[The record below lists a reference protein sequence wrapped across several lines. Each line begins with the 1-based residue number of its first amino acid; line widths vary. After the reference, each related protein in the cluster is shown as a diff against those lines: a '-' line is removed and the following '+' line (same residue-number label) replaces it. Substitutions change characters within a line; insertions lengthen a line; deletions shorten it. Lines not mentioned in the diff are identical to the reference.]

1 MDLYLL
7 AELKT
12 ISLKTR
18 PIGGVRGDAS
28 FPAIIR
34 QEAANNVRGSD
45 FARRPDHMISRSRWQ
60 TPSRVVLQKS
70 KRQQHQE
77 TTLHTPPKYA
87 ATEPT
92 PLHEAGFR
100 IVRLCFTGQESVVTT
115 VCMQKPPPDFRTNFE
130 ATHPPIL
137 IDNGLAIL
145 ENDKIERHIM
155 KSVPGGYNLFVQD
168 KEVATLIENLYS
180 KLKLMLVKKDE
191 SKNNALLVHL
201 KKINDHLATRG
212 TRFLTGDTMC
222 CFDCELM
229 PRLQHIRVAG
239 KYFVDFDIPKHLTA
253 LWRYMYHMYQLDA
266 FTQSCPADQDIINHY
281 KLQQAKGDIKMLKM
295 KKHEEL
301 ETPTFTTSIPV
312 DLNDQ

>member
-1 MDLYLL
+1 MSEDNQENGASNGDVPEIELIIKASTIDGRRKGACLFCQEYFMDLYLL

-12 ISLKTR
+12 ISLK
-18 PIGGVRGDAS
+18 
-28 FPAIIR
+28 
-34 QEAANNVRGSD
+34 
-45 FARRPDHMISRSRWQ
+45 
-60 TPSRVVLQKS
+60 
-70 KRQQHQE
+70 
-77 TTLHTPPKYA
+77 
-87 ATEPT
+87 
-92 PLHEAGFR
+92 
-100 IVRLCFTGQESVVTT
+100 VTT
-115 VCMQKPPPDFRTNFE
+115 VDMQKPPPDFRTNFE

-155 KSVPGGYNLFVQD
+155 KNIPGGYNLFVQD

-191 SKNNALLVHL
+191 NKNNALLSHL
-201 KKINDHLATRG
+201 KKINDHLASRG

-239 KYFVDFDIPKHLTA
+239 KYFVDFEIPTHLSS

-281 KLQQAKGDIKMLKM
+281 KLQQAKGDIKQMLKM

-301 ETPTFTTSIPV
+301 ETPTFTTSIPIDV
-312 DLNDQ
+312 SE

>member
-1 MDLYLL
+1 MSDADFETQSQPESTNGSSKFDVPEIELIIKASTIDGRRKGACLFCQEYFMDLYLL

-12 ISLKTR
+12 ISLK
-18 PIGGVRGDAS
+18 
-28 FPAIIR
+28 
-34 QEAANNVRGSD
+34 
-45 FARRPDHMISRSRWQ
+45 
-60 TPSRVVLQKS
+60 
-70 KRQQHQE
+70 
-77 TTLHTPPKYA
+77 
-87 ATEPT
+87 
-92 PLHEAGFR
+92 
-100 IVRLCFTGQESVVTT
+100 VTT
-115 VCMQKPPPDFRTNFE
+115 VDMQKPPPDFRTNFE

-145 ENDKIERHIM
+145 ENEKIERHIM
-155 KSVPGGYNLFVQD
+155 KNIPGGYNLFVQD
-168 KEVATLIENLYS
+168 KDVATLIENLYV

-191 SKNNALLVHL
+191 AKNNALLSHL
-201 KKINDHLATRG
+201 KKINDHLANRN

-239 KYFVDFDIPKHLTA
+239 KYFVDFEIPTHLTA

-281 KLQQAKGDIKMLKM
+281 KLQQSLKM

-301 ETPTFTTSIPV
+301 ETPTFTTSIPI
-312 DLNDQ
+312 DISE

>member
-1 MDLYLL
+1 MVVVVVAKTPDAAVCL
-7 AELKT
+7 EL
-12 ISLKTR
+12 
-18 PIGGVRGDAS
+18 
-28 FPAIIR
+28 
-34 QEAANNVRGSD
+34 
-45 FARRPDHMISRSRWQ
+45 
-60 TPSRVVLQKS
+60 
-70 KRQQHQE
+70 
-77 TTLHTPPKYA
+77 
-87 ATEPT
+87 
-92 PLHEAGFR
+92 R
-100 IVRLCFTGQESVVTT
+100 IVTT
-115 VCMQKPPPDFRTNFE
+115 VDMQKPPPDFRTNFE

-191 SKNNALLVHL
+191 NKNNALLAHL
-201 KKINDHLATRG
+201 RKINDHLAARG

-239 KYFVDFDIPKHLTA
+239 KYFVDFEIPKHLTA

-281 KLQQAKGDIKMLKM
+281 KLQQVSLSLFEVGIIQRMV
-295 KKHEEL
+295 
-301 ETPTFTTSIPV
+301 P
-312 DLNDQ
+312 

>member
-1 MDLYLL
+1 MSEDNPENGTANGDVPEIELIIKASTIDGRRKGACLFCQEYFMDLYLL

-12 ISLKTR
+12 ISLK
-18 PIGGVRGDAS
+18 
-28 FPAIIR
+28 
-34 QEAANNVRGSD
+34 
-45 FARRPDHMISRSRWQ
+45 
-60 TPSRVVLQKS
+60 
-70 KRQQHQE
+70 
-77 TTLHTPPKYA
+77 
-87 ATEPT
+87 
-92 PLHEAGFR
+92 
-100 IVRLCFTGQESVVTT
+100 VTT
-115 VCMQKPPPDFRTNFE
+115 VDMQKPPPDFRTNFE

-155 KSVPGGYNLFVQD
+155 KNIPGGYNLFVQD
-168 KEVATLIENLYS
+168 KEVATLIENIYT

-191 SKNNALLVHL
+191 SKNNNLLTHL
-201 KKINDHLATRG
+201 KKINDHLTSRD

-239 KYFVDFDIPKHLTA
+239 KYFVDFEIPNHLTS
-253 LWRYMYHMYQLDA
+253 LWRYMYNMYQLDA

-281 KLQQAKGDIKMLKM
+281 KLQMAKGDMKMYKM

-301 ETPTFTTSIPV
+301 ETPTFTTSIPI
-312 DLNDQ
+312 DITE